1 MERSLNSTEPQSV
14 LAASAALAGRIPDP
28 RPARGPGPRPP
39 VCKNLKFPVVG
50 FLLLNLFVPVTT
62 SPIPHVQGL
71 EQNATERLC
80 PAGQYLEEDG
90 RCKPCEDG
98 VGFTSYPNNL
108 KSCIP
113 CKICKDGTEPR
124 GRPADQVQKSQCTT
138 TRNTE
143 CECKPGTFRGKQDP
157 EHCRKCTVNAGQKGW
172 LSHHIWPT
180 ATSWNLII
188 SSLCVLRCANN
199 ETEEISCTPWGDRK
213 CKKSYTNTTGPSPNT
228 SQETYILWLFI
239 VLSVVLIIAL
249 VVLFIWKT
257 QVWKKICGF
266 MKSTCPG
273 HGPDSACM
281 NSMRLSTLNSQTS
294 GSGTGSHDNTVTPAV
309 EGPAEAESSP
319 TGGELEEVKV
329 TLLKV

>member
-113 CKICKDGTEPR
+113 CKICKD
-124 GRPADQVQKSQCTT
+124 DQVQKSQCTT

-157 EHCRKCTVNAGQKGW
+157 EHCRKCTV
-172 LSHHIWPT
+172 
-180 ATSWNLII
+180 
-188 SSLCVLRCANN
+188 CANN

-309 EGPAEAESSP
+309 EVSEGPAEAESSP